1 MKYTLTVALLMLGS
15 SSIEETQAL
24 QINKMTSEPKNYNN
38 LETFMKIKTKVKL
51 SIDRSFISGLAQ
63 QMKEEIKEAEKAVKD
78 AEEAETKEGEEKKE
92 AEEEKKAK
100 DPEAEADEVA
110 AEGDEK
116 KADLLY
122 GFAKGKVDDLVK
134 KLKSL
139 DAHIKEQYEILEAV
153 LKNTEIDAEFDPEDE
168 ADIEWIT
175 GEITKILET
184 TPEIE
189 MLEKKLSK
197 IPLVEPDLEKIVKDL
212 KKVVDISGMII
223 EKEEEKKKGDKE
235 EGKEGAKKG
244 KDGKANKTKGAKE
257 EEKKGDKKKATD
269 AKKPAK
275 DEEKKEEKKK
285 DAKAD
290 APEEAEPEAAKAT
303 KTSAIKAKV
312 EEFK

>member
-38 LETFMKIKTKVKL
+38 LETFMRIKTKVKL

-63 QMKEEIKEAEKAVKD
+63 QMKEEVKEAEKAVKD

-92 AEEEKKAK
+92 AAEEKKAK

-168 ADIEWIT
+168 ADIKWIT

-189 MLEKKLSK
+189 MLEKKLAK

-223 EKEEEKKKGDKE
+223 EKEEEKKDKE
-235 EGKEGAKKG
+235 EEGKDGAKKG

-275 DEEKKEEKKK
+275 EGEEKKEEKE
-285 DAKAD
+285 AD
-290 APEEAEPEAAKAT
+290 T
-303 KTSAIKAKV
+303 
-312 EEFK
+312 

>member
-1 MKYTLTVALLMLGS
+1 MG
-15 SSIEETQAL
+15 
-24 QINKMTSEPKNYNN
+24 
-38 LETFMKIKTKVKL
+38 
-51 SIDRSFISGLAQ
+51 ISGLAQ

-78 AEEAETKEGEEKKE
+78 AEEAETKEGEEKKT
-92 AEEEKKAK
+92 ASEEKKAK

-153 LKNTEIDAEFDPEDE
+153 LKNTEINAEFDPEDE
-168 ADIEWIT
+168 EDIKWIT

-189 MLEKKLSK
+189 MLEKKLAK

-223 EKEEEKKKGDKE
+223 EKEEAKKEDAE
-235 EGKEGAKKG
+235 EGKEGA
-244 KDGKANKTKGAKE
+244 
-257 EEKKGDKKKATD
+257 
-269 AKKPAK
+269 
-275 DEEKKEEKKK
+275 
-285 DAKAD
+285 
-290 APEEAEPEAAKAT
+290 
-303 KTSAIKAKV
+303 
-312 EEFK
+312 